1 MPASQI
7 YCSKFCVRFVQ
18 PFWMVEVLVE
28 GYHATISLPNL
39 QLSPFRM
46 KTALEL
52 FVTKD
57 GDTVH
62 VIRKQKE
69 YIKQSFQE
77 SLT

>member
-1 MPASQI
+1 
-7 YCSKFCVRFVQ
+7 
-18 PFWMVEVLVE
+18 MVEVLVE

-39 QLSPFRM
+39 RLFPFRM

-52 FVTKD
+52 FDTKY
-57 GDTVH
+57 GDIVH

-69 YIKQSFQE
+69 YIKQSLQE